1 MIVLPAAAPWR
12 PRALLQLHERQS
24 RVVPARE
31 LSTGEE
37 SLQWAAL
44 DVAQLKA
51 PTRTAG
57 LSSNDARR
65 TAGWSSSDATDRFVR
80 APITTRGPG
89 PRPVREQG
97 AWQHVRARRAS
108 RQRPHARR
116 SSSARADEKPSCRGQ
131 PRGSYARVLA
141 ICDWCTQSARAEGSR
156 GQRVERSSRSWTC
169 RGARGSGTTERAEN
183 GLRGR
188 EDGEGTARRTRRA
201 RTMPLTSDRPRA
213 RRRLRDARS
222 PRTRAHSARRTPSE
236 ALRGTAAGG
245 GAARAFPRCA
255 PEHELLGARS
265 CIDDRHLEHFT
276 SRPRASCASIASG
289 RNARSASEPRAR
301 VLECASTRDRTLQ

>member
-1 MIVLPAAAPWR
+1 MTPHEPRGGAAATP
-12 PRALLQLHERQS
+12 
-24 RVVPARE
+24 
-31 LSTGEE
+31 
-37 SLQWAAL
+37 
-44 DVAQLKA
+44 
-51 PTRTAG
+51 
-57 LSSNDARR
+57 
-65 TAGWSSSDATDRFVR
+65 
-80 APITTRGPG
+80 PI
-89 PRPVREQG
+89 
-97 AWQHVRARRAS
+97 
-108 RQRPHARR
+108 
-116 SSSARADEKPSCRGQ
+116 D
-131 PRGSYARVLA
+131 SYARPSRLA
-141 ICDWCTQSARAEGSR
+141 APARARSASRALGSTSGRAVPAVSARTPADRAAPVPMRSHRAEGNLEVR
-156 GQRVERSSRSWTC
+156 TRAFSRSATGARSLRGRRG
-169 RGARGSGTTERAEN
+169 RGANGWSGRHGRTHVGARAGAVRRNVPN
-183 GLRGR
+183 GLRER
-188 EDGEGTARRTRRA
+188 EDGEGMARRTGRA
-201 RTMPLTSDRPRA
+201 RTIPMMSDRPRA